1 MFYIIPKI
9 LRYSLK
15 INQKSTR
22 KTNLA
27 EGLVRFIAPYLTCL
41 HCERFILRSSAAAEN
56 GSVAISNV

>member
-15 INQKSTR
+15 INQKSAK

-27 EGLVRFIAPYLTCL
+27 DDYQKNL
-41 HCERFILRSSAAAEN
+41 H
-56 GSVAISNV
+56 SVP